1 MRVSFS
7 EGNNNNRPN
16 IKKERSDLLKLS
28 TEMAF
33 LNRLRSLKFKNRSC
47 EKAGKDTFTQAG
59 QNKQNK

>member
-1 MRVSFS
+1 M
-7 EGNNNNRPN
+7 
-16 IKKERSDLLKLS
+16 KLS